1 MRRLFLL
8 VLLALLLGIGVVAVI
23 ETDPG
28 YVLVAY
34 GNYTLETSFWVGL
47 VLLVLVTLLLYGIIA
62 LLRRLAG
69 GRKSLLGWVGSRRSH
84 LASRLSTRGL
94 ISYIEGDWA
103 RARRDL
109 LRGVRNND
117 APLANYLLAANA
129 SQRLGEPDKVREYLA
144 AAAGSTAGANTA
156 AALTRAE
163 LALQAGEYQRVQGI
177 LKEVP
182 GNTTRHPRVLEL
194 QYRALRAAGDW
205 QALAPLLPELRK
217 RRVMPLEEL
226 HRLQQQVYEGLLEA
240 DPAAGDAADAPERW
254 QARWN
259 TLPAAVRRE
268 PAMIRRYA
276 ARLLQSGAHAEA
288 EKLLLGT
295 LKHEWDPALVRL
307 YGYVQSDNVP
317 RQLATAERWL
327 QAHPE
332 DPQLL
337 LCLGRIAARDRL
349 WGKAREYFE
358 SCYRR
363 ERSPEVCAE
372 LGRLLSGLGEAGV
385 AAAYFREG
393 LLLSENRLPA
403 LPLPDKAL
411 PAPGRRR

>member
-8 VLLALLLGIGVVAVI
+8 VLLALLLGIGVVALI

-47 VLLVLVTLLLYGIIA
+47 VLLVLVTLLLYGIVA

-69 GRKSLLGWVGSRRSH
+69 GRKSLLGWIGSRRSH

-117 APLANYLLAANA
+117 APLANYLLAAHA

-144 AAAGSTAGANTA
+144 AASSTAGAEVA

-163 LALQAGEYQRVQGI
+163 LALQAGEYQRVLGI
-177 LKEVP
+177 LKEVQ
-182 GNTTRHPRVLEL
+182 GSAARQPRVLEL
-194 QYRALRAAGDW
+194 QYQALRATGDW

-217 RRVMPLEEL
+217 RRVLPLEEL
-226 HRLQQQVYEGLLEA
+226 HRLQQEVYEGLLET
-240 DPAAGDAADAPERW
+240 DPGEPDAV

-259 TLPAAVRRE
+259 ALPAAVRRE

-276 ARLLQSGAHAEA
+276 AGLLQSGAHAEA

-307 YGYVQSDNVP
+307 YGYVQSENVP

-332 DPQLL
+332 DTQLL